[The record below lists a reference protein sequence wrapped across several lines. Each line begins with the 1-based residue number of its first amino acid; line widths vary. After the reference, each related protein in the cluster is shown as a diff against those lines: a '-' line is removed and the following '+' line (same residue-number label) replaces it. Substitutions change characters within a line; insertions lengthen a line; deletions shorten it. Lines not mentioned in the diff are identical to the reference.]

1 VSEAPAPAAE
11 GAEAAPAPGTPPK
24 HAPTEAQINV
34 IKDIRWLANEGYV
47 IEYSDGMVFLG
58 VQGEPQAAKPAAAPA
73 AKESAPAA
81 SEAPAE
87 STVVEPEAEAAP
99 AAEVEAPAAEVVAKA
114 EPTPEPEAVVEAPS
128 EVETPEVPASTEVS
142 GDSEATA

>member
-1 VSEAPAPAAE
+1 VEADPAPAA
-11 GAEAAPAPGTPPK
+11 PAK

-73 AKESAPAA
+73 AKEAAPAA

-87 STVVEPEAEAAP
+87 SNVDEPEAEAAP
-99 AAEVEAPAAEVVAKA
+99 AAEVEAPAAEVVAEA
-114 EPTPEPEAVVEAPS
+114 EPTPVPESEIVVEASPEAVEPEAPV
-128 EVETPEVPASTEVS
+128 STEVS
-142 GDSEATA
+142 ADSEATA